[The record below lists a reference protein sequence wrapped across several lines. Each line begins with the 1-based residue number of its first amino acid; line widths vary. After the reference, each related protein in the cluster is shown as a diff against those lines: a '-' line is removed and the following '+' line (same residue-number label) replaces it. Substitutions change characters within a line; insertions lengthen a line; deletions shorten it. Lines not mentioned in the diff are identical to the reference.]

1 MVLTRE
7 EYSALFER
15 LLASELSPRD
25 QEIIIDW
32 LGNQEADAAAAG
44 LIINQLQQSGNVEVD
59 ETVQAALEKRLQL
72 IFQTIDTAAPV
83 KRIPFYKK
91 VTWRAAAAIIILLSA
106 GIYFL
111 SNTKNTVHVSG
122 PLAQATTGNEI
133 QAGQEGAMLTLM
145 DGTVLVLDSLG
156 NGLVTTQNGTQVM
169 LKNGQLVYD
178 ANNTDPAT
186 VAYNTMSTP
195 KGRQFQMVLPDGS
208 RVWLN
213 AASSIHYPTVFT
225 GNERQVEITGEA
237 YFEVAHNPAKPFKVK
252 VNEATTIEVLGTH
265 FNVNAYAN
273 EETVN
278 TTLLEGAVRVIG
290 GNTKTALTPGQQAKT
305 NMSGNSKIIN
315 QVNLE
320 KVVAW
325 KNGVFNFD
333 DASLEEVMRQLERW
347 YDIEVVY
354 EKNIPK
360 LEFFGKMG
368 KDLSL
373 DIVLQGL
380 EKSNVHFRV
389 EANRKL
395 VVLP

>member
-1 MVLTRE
+1 VLLNRE
-7 EYSALFER
+7 QYKELFER
-15 LLASELSPRD
+15 LLASNLSPED
-25 QEIIIDW
+25 SEKVINW
-32 LGNQEADAAAAG
+32 LGSQETDPLAAELILKQLAEENSYVPDA
-44 LIINQLQQSGNVEVD
+44 QTTQ
-59 ETVQAALEKRLQL
+59 ALENRLEL
-72 IFQTIDTAAPV
+72 IFKTIDASRPV
-83 KRIPFYKK
+83 IRIPFYKK
-91 VTWRAAAAIIILLSA
+91 TIWRAAAIFVVLLGMGLYMFRATKPGGTDTSLVHTAPVKPIEA
-106 GIYFL
+106 G
-111 SNTKNTVHVSG
+111 K
-122 PLAQATTGNEI
+122 
-133 QAGQEGAMLTLM
+133 EGAVLTLI
-145 DGTVLVLDSLG
+145 DGTVVVLDSLG

-178 ANNTDPAT
+178 ADNTDPAH
-186 VAYNTMSTP
+186 VGYNTMSTP

-208 RVWLN
+208 KVWLN
-213 AASSIHYPTVFT
+213 AASSIHYPTMFI
-225 GNERQVEITGEA
+225 GDERLVEITGEA
-237 YFEVAHNPAKPFKVK
+237 YFEVAHNAAKPFKVK
-252 VNEATTIEVLGTH
+252 VNNATTIEVLGTH
-265 FNVNAYAN
+265 FNINAYSN

-278 TTLLEGAVRVIG
+278 TTLLEGAVRVLG
-290 GNTKTALTPGQQAKT
+290 TKGKTVLAPGQQART
-305 NMSGNSKIIN
+305 SGDGNSRV
-315 QVNLE
+315 VNSVNTD

-325 KNGVFNFD
+325 KNGVFDFE

-373 DIVLQGL
+373 DIVLRGL